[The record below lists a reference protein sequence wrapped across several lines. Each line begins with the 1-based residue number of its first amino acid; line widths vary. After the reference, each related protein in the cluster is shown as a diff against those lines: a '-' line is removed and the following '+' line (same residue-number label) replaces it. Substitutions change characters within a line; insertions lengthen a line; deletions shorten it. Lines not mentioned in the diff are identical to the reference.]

1 MLVDSEVWE
10 LTENEFNLMNKA
22 TRKAY
27 KGYRHVRNLKL
38 FIEL

>member
-10 LTENEFNLMNKA
+10 LTEGEFSLLNKA

-27 KGYRHVRNLKL
+27 KGYRQVRNLKL
-38 FIEL
+38 FVEL